1 MSKDFDIKKFYE
13 LGLLHELNRQFL
25 HPIGLALRIR
35 IEEDGTHVLD
45 GITDSTDD
53 PVGIVFG
60 KLNYD
65 KIEMVMQ
72 LQAEHHK
79 TRLLTIGFIIQ
90 TEDFK

>member
-1 MSKDFDIKKFYE
+1 MSKNFDIKQFTE

-25 HPIGLALRIR
+25 HPVGLALRIR
-35 IEEDGTHVLD
+35 IEDDGTYVLD

-65 KIEMVMQ
+65 KIEAVKKF
-72 LQAEHHK
+72 QAERHK
-79 TRLLTIGFIIQ
+79 ARLETTGFIIQ